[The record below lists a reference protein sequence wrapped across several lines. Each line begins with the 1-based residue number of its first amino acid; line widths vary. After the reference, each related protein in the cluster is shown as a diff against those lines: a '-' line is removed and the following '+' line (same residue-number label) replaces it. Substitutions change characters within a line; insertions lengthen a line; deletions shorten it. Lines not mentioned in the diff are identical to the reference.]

1 MTKYYL
7 RFTIAIFCFSG
18 LALAL
23 SCSKD
28 KVPAAIFDLNCDD
41 TISFSSQIAP
51 MISANCASCH
61 GISNS
66 TGYTLTNHT
75 NISSNATAILN
86 SLKGTPQLMPQGGP
100 ALNDSLIQQFECWI
114 NQGTLNN

>member
-1 MTKYYL
+1 MIKYCL
-7 RFTIAIFCFSG
+7 RFSIAIFCFASFVFV
-18 LALAL
+18 L

-28 KVPAAIFDLNCDD
+28 KAPAPTNGLDCAD

-51 MISANCASCH
+51 MISTNCASCH
-61 GISNS
+61 GDGNS

-100 ALNDSLIQQFECWI
+100 ALNDSLIQQFECWL